1 VIPTLA
7 IRVGTALVFFV
18 GFGAGWWWRG
28 RRDSPRA
35 AELFA
40 QLPERNRPK

>member
-1 VIPTLA
+1 MIPALA

-28 RRDSPRA
+28 RRDSERA

-40 QLPERNRPK
+40 KLQERNGRK